1 MEYQL
6 MFSDFLKNLSILKK
20 FLFINLIIFL
30 VIGCLTILY
39 IGNVKPN
46 LILKKTIKHIQII
59 DNTIDHISRLKVKF
73 EEEDIRKFLFSTRFL
88 FQNLDRV
95 ILLDNKFNLVGDTD
109 TLDLDPRSF
118 SNRLGIV
125 QLEILN
131 QETNKKKIKKKNINK
146 EKTIFLN
153 DVLTNY
159 SKSKNYGKPYSF
171 IQEGYNQFLLTTV
184 KNVRLNGDTIGYLAI
199 SENANDI
206 KSAINERKTFILRT
220 AIFIGIVIFI
230 FSFVLN
236 RYFLKPI
243 KNLVA
248 YTKIIKEKSRKK
260 TNINELKSRNDE
272 LGTLSNSL
280 DDMTNELQKRISHA
294 ENFSTDLVHEIRNPL
309 TSLKSAAEILH
320 ETEDRSQRSKLIDI
334 LNHDVQRIE
343 RLITDYSQ
351 MLKDEVALSK
361 EKMKKINL
369 KLIVRSVVDDFNS
382 IYEAKRGI
390 RINLNDSNNQE
401 EFFINGI
408 ENRIE
413 QIIANLLDNSVS
425 FSDDNKKILV
435 EVYKDDNENIIL
447 KVVDEG
453 KGFKETNTKKIFDRF
468 YSNRPDNFG
477 EHSGLGLNIV
487 KNLVDLH
494 GATIKA
500 SNNIAQKGANIE
512 IVFPKSLSL
521 S

>member
-1 MEYQL
+1 
-6 MFSDFLKNLSILKK
+6 MFSNFLKSLSILKK
-20 FLFINLIIFL
+20 FLFINLIVFL
-30 VIGCLTILY
+30 VIGSLTLLY

-46 LILKKTIKHIQII
+46 LIKNKKSKHIQII
-59 DNTIDHISRLKVKF
+59 DNTIEHILRLNIKF
-73 EEEDIRKFLFSTRFL
+73 EEEDIRRFLFSTRFL

-95 ILLDNKFNLVGDTD
+95 ILFDSQFNLVGDTD

-118 SNRLGIV
+118 SNRLDIV

-131 QETNKKKIKKKNINK
+131 EEKNKKITESKNIDK
-146 EKTIFLN
+146 EKTISIRDILN
-153 DVLTNY
+153 NY
-159 SKSKNYGKPYSF
+159 SRSKDYGKAF
-171 IQEGYNQFLLTTV
+171 TFTEEGYDKFLLTTV
-184 KNVRLNGDTIGYLAI
+184 KNVAVDGNNIGYLAI

-206 KSAINERKTFILRT
+206 RSAINERKTFILRT
-220 AIFIGIVIFI
+220 AIFIGIVIFV

-243 KNLVA
+243 KNLVS
-248 YTKIIKEKSRKK
+248 YTKTIKEKSKKK
-260 TNINELKSRNDE
+260 TNIDELKSRNDE
-272 LGTLSNSL
+272 LGALSNSL

-309 TSLKSAAEILH
+309 TSLKSASEILH
-320 ETEDRSQRSKLIDI
+320 ETSNQEQRNKLIDI

-369 KLIVRSVVDDFNS
+369 KLVTSSVVDDFNN
-382 IYEAKRGI
+382 IYQAKRGI
-390 RINLNDSNNQE
+390 QIILKDSNSDE
-401 EFFINGI
+401 DFFINGI

-413 QIIANLLDNSVS
+413 QIIANLLDNSIS

-435 EVYKDDNENIIL
+435 EVFKNEKEKIIL
-447 KVVDEG
+447 KVIDEG
-453 KGFKETNTKKIFDRF
+453 KGFKETSTKKIFDRF

-494 GATIKA
+494 GATIHA
-500 SNNIAQKGANIE
+500 SNNTPQRGANVE
-512 IVFPKSLSL
+512 IIFPKT
-521 S
+521 